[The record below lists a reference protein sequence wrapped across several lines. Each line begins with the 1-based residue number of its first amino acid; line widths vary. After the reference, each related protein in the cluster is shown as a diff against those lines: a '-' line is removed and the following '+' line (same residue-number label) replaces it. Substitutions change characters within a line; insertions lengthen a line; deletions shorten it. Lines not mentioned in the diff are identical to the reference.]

1 MSFTV
6 LGTTLH
12 TGLGSGLHAVV
23 HARAVATSIRTEEGT
38 GPDASV
44 RKVAAL
50 AGYVSY
56 GLMWLT
62 LVWGIVTTTGWA
74 MKFIRRSTVY
84 GGHMTLAITTLAFTL
99 FHAATYIFQTQE
111 HFSIVDAFVPF
122 AGEAEVA
129 IGIIAFELALAVA
142 VSVWF
147 QRKLTYRRWHL
158 VHFVAYPVFAL
169 SLIHVFTT
177 SAEARGGGPI
187 TLILAASTLG
197 LIVLSVLRAIPHL
210 PLTSKARISHVEP

>member
-6 LGTTLH
+6 LNLALH
-12 TGLGSGLHAVV
+12 SELPTRSNIRMVA
-23 HARAVATSIRTEEGT
+23 AAAIRAQEGT

-74 MKFIRRSTVY
+74 MKFIRRTTVY

-99 FHAATYIFQTQE
+99 FHAITYIFQTQQQ
-111 HFSIVDAFVPF
+111 FSIIDAFVPF

-129 IGIIAFELALAVA
+129 IGIVAFELALAVA

-158 VHFVAYPVFAL
+158 VHFIAYPVFAL
-169 SLIHVFTT
+169 SLIHVFAT
-177 SAEARGGGPI
+177 SSEARGGGPI
-187 TLILAASTLG
+187 TLVLATSTLA
-197 LIVLSVLRAIPHL
+197 LIVFSVLRAVPHL
-210 PLTSKARISHVEP
+210 PFASKARISHVEP

>member
-1 MSFTV
+1 MSFVV
-6 LGTTLH
+6 LSTTLH
-12 TGLGSGLHAVV
+12 TGVQTAVGSGLHARVV
-23 HARAVATSIRTEEGT
+23 MAAIRAQEGT

-111 HFSIVDAFVPF
+111 NFSIVDAFVPF

-129 IGIIAFELALAVA
+129 IGIIAVAVA

-210 PLTSKARISHVEP
+210 PRTSKARISHVEP